1 MLYQHFILIIV
12 IKCELQHNDQSCYS
26 HLYILAKFIKKNVNF
41 HLKTS
46 SIESTSFNLNLADQ
60 SGTLIHTD
68 SNVIGL

>member
-12 IKCELQHNDQSCYS
+12 IKCELQHIDQSCYS
-26 HLYILAKFIKKNVNF
+26 HLYILAKLIKKNVNF

-46 SIESTSFNLNLADQ
+46 SIESTSFNLNLAQ